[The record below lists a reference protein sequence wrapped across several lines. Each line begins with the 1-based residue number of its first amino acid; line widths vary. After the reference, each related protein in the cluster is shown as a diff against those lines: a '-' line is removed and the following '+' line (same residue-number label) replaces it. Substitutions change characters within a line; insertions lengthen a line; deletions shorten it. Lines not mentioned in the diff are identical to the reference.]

1 MDIEMDIKM
10 DIENGKKCVKKRCYR
25 QQVSI
30 LCPRGYEPRAL
41 PLRHAGETVLLYC
54 GRADLVPAVGFDPTS
69 SPL

>member
-30 LCPRGYEPRAL
+30 L
-41 PLRHAGETVLLYC
+41 
-54 GRADLVPAVGFDPTS
+54 
-69 SPL
+69 